1 MPWPPEDPRFTD
13 PARRALGFAQA
24 EAARLNH
31 NHIGAPHVFVGAIRE
46 RGAIARPILDRL
58 GLTLDGARA
67 ALEAIMG
74 ASPDP
79 IAPTDIT
86 LSPRGQR
93 VMEFAMHHA
102 RRLHHDPTGTEH
114 LLLATAYEH
123 DGFMSRLL
131 GRLGLDEAGFAAQ
144 LLAEMDVPFTYRIA
158 ESATP
163 TDGPY
168 ENFDHASRRVLAL
181 AREES
186 MRDGYGWVSAQDL
199 VLGLARVAE
208 KGDSEIIAAAFA
220 QLGLTSA
227 KLREV
232 FPKAPARTQSEPAT
246 EVKFPA
252 SVKLIIEHAIYE
264 AGRDRPV
271 RPEHFLLAVGT
282 SQDPIA
288 NYGLKQLGATSERIR
303 EVVERLV
310 ASRDARTPGSSG
322 TP

>member
-1 MPWPPEDPRFTD
+1 MPWPPEDPRFSEA
-13 PARRALGFAQA
+13 ARRALGFAQD

-31 NHIGAPHVFVGAIRE
+31 NHIGAPHVFVSAVREPGAT
-46 RGAIARPILDRL
+46 ARPVLSRL
-58 GLTLDGARA
+58 SVTLDGARA
-67 ALEAIMG
+67 ALEAVIG

-102 RRLHHDPTGTEH
+102 RRLHHDPAGTEH

-131 GRLGLDEAGFAAQ
+131 ERLGLDEAGFAAQ
-144 LLAEMDVPFTYRIA
+144 LLAEMDVPSYRIA
-158 ESATP
+158 ENATP

-168 ENFDHASRRVLAL
+168 ENFDHASKRVLAL
-181 AREES
+181 AREEAI
-186 MRDGYGWVSAQDL
+186 RDGYGWVSAQDL
-199 VLGLARVAE
+199 VLGLARLAE
-208 KGDSEIIAAAFA
+208 SGASEIITAAFA
-220 QLGLTSA
+220 ELHLTGD

-232 FPKAPARTQSEPAT
+232 FPQAPAPRTQSQPTT
-246 EVKFPA
+246 EMKFPA
-252 SVKLIIEHAIYE
+252 SLKLIIEHAIYE

-271 RPEHFLLAVGT
+271 RPEHLLLAVGT

-288 NYGLKQLGATSERIR
+288 NYGLKQLGATPERRR
-303 EVVERLV
+303 EVVERL
-310 ASRDARTPGSSG
+310 RSG
-322 TP
+322 H

>member
-1 MPWPPEDPRFTD
+1 MPWPPEDPRFTES
-13 PARRALGFAQA
+13 ARRALGFAQD

-31 NHIGAPHVFVGAIRE
+31 NHIGAPHVFVGAVRE
-46 RGAIARPILDRL
+46 PGAIAGPLLDRL
-58 GLTLDGARA
+58 GVTLDGARA

-168 ENFDHASRRVLAL
+168 ENFDDASKRVLTL

-199 VLGLARVAE
+199 VLGLARLAE
-208 KGDSEIIAAAFA
+208 KGDSEIITAAFA
-220 QLGLTSA
+220 ELRLTSD

-232 FPKAPARTQSEPAT
+232 FPKAPARTQSEPTT

-271 RPEHFLLAVGT
+271 RPEHLLLAVGT
-282 SQDPIA
+282 SQDPLA

-310 ASRDARTPGSSG
+310 ASRDARTPGWSG